1 MEAGL
6 EMAYL
11 HGFICECPKRSCKE
25 RVYITPA
32 QFAELSAHGAVV
44 SPECGRMDI
53 RHTLLATPV
62 LRVLPT
68 YMKGA
73 GDVGL

>member
-1 MEAGL
+1 M
-6 EMAYL
+6 YL
-11 HGFICECPKRSCKE
+11 HGYICECPNRRCRE
-25 RVYITPA
+25 RIFLTPHRY
-32 QFAELSAHGAVV
+32 AELSEQGAVV

-53 RHTLLATPV
+53 RRSLLATPV

-68 YMKGA
+68 QMKGA